1 MVKVSGVPYEV
12 DLPHGL
18 DEAGLIAELERENAM
33 MRARM
38 QRLEDEN
45 RMPWSSHRTDKPD
58 ASEKVGLQVKHRTD
72 KPEEHTWKDRF
83 ILCKKRSESL

>member
-12 DLPHGL
+12 DLPQES
-18 DEAGLIAELERENAM
+18 DVIAELERENAM

-45 RMPWSSHRTDKPD
+45 RTLD
-58 ASEKVGLQVKHRTD
+58 ALVFRLNTELMNLKNSIK
-72 KPEEHTWKDRF
+72 
-83 ILCKKRSESL
+83 

>member
-18 DEAGLIAELERENAM
+18 DESGIIAELERENAM

-45 RMPWSSHRTDKPD
+45 RTLD
-58 ASEKVGLQVKHRTD
+58 ALVFKLNTELINLKNSTK
-72 KPEEHTWKDRF
+72 
-83 ILCKKRSESL
+83 

>member
-18 DEAGLIAELERENAM
+18 DESGVIAELERENMM

-38 QRLEDEN
+38 ERLENEL
-45 RMPWSSHRTDKPD
+45 RI
-58 ASEKVGLQVKHRTD
+58 SEELVN
-72 KPEEHTWKDRF
+72 
-83 ILCKKRSESL
+83 ILNVQLTNLRSKYEAN

>member
-18 DEAGLIAELERENAM
+18 DEAGFIAELERENAM

-45 RMPWSSHRTDKPD
+45 RTLD
-58 ASEKVGLQVKHRTD
+58 ALVFKLNTELINLKNSIK
-72 KPEEHTWKDRF
+72 
-83 ILCKKRSESL
+83 